1 MNDEKN
7 LLGIIGICRGAG
19 KAVIGTPMICEY
31 LRKRGEKKSLDAS
44 GAPEV
49 IVIEASD
56 TSENTHKKISDKCA
70 YYKAMHVRIT
80 ASCEELG
87 RAVGKSAVAAVAI
100 ADRSFCRAVLDK
112 LDRE

>member
-1 MNDEKN
+1 MTDEKK
-7 LLGIIGICRGAG
+7 LLGIVGMCRGAG

-31 LRKRGEKKSLDAS
+31 LRKRGEKKKLDACD
-44 GAPEV
+44 APEV

-80 ASCEELG
+80 ASCEDLG

-100 ADRSFCRAVLDK
+100 ADRNFCKAVLDK
-112 LDRE
+112 LDKE